1 MTTSLASNPKTT
13 VHRNEAG
20 FVLGSHGNQQLS
32 NTVETERNENIHA
45 TNNDKFNHRQTL
57 TICVV

>member
-45 TNNDKFNHRQTL
+45 TNNDKFKQS
-57 TICVV
+57 